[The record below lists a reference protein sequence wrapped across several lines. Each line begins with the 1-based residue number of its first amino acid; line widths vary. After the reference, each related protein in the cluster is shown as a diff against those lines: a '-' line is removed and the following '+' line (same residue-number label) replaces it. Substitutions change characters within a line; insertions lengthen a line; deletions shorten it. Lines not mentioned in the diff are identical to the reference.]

1 MTESER
7 AVARRTLLR
16 TAAGITAGTAMVG
29 ALAGCSDDGDG
40 STGADGDGKGGSSGP
55 KRGGRLRAA
64 FIGGSNETADVIK
77 AANTP
82 IDYVRARVVYDELCV
97 IGPDGGV
104 QMQLAESI
112 EPNTDGTEWTIR
124 VRDGVRFSNGRKLGI
139 DDVLYTLSTQIKQ
152 QANTAPLLV
161 DVDIANARRKDS
173 RTAVLPMKRP
183 HGFLDLV
190 FTQGVFVFPEG
201 TKNFEKAPGSGP
213 FLLENHRVGQG
224 ALLKRNPD
232 YWSDK
237 GPFLDELELLS
248 IADGEARL
256 NALKAG
262 QVDYA
267 ASISLVAGRAERQNG
282 QIQLLTPPK
291 WEWPNF
297 GAMLKRNQA
306 PFKDARVVEALKY
319 AVDREEMVKRVTLGF
334 GEFGND
340 LFGKHLP
347 YYAEDLPQR
356 EYDPE
361 RAKKLL
367 KDAGAEDL
375 SLTIRTS
382 DYEYGL
388 TEGAVV
394 LADQV
399 KKAGV
404 KIKLDKVP
412 AGDFFADPKVFIGAH
427 FQSANRKPRPLPL
440 DVLFFYGSEA
450 LLPFTGLAGG
460 KIDSLVDRVRSAVT
474 DEQRRSSLSDI
485 QHYLYDEGGDMVWAK
500 APVLAAAMPKVH
512 DVKSLG
518 YPTFPSFRDAY
529 LA

>member
-16 TAAGITAGTAMVG
+16 TAAGVTAGTAVAG
-29 ALAGCSDDGDG
+29 ALAGC
-40 STGADGDGKGGSSGP
+40 GADGDRSTAEDGRKTGSDP

-64 FIGGSNETADVIK
+64 FIGGSNETANIIQ

-97 IGPDGGV
+97 VGADGSV
-104 QMQLAESI
+104 EMQLAEVI
-112 EPNTDGTEWTIR
+112 EPNADGTEWTLR
-124 VRDGVRFSNGRKLGI
+124 VRDGVRFSDGRKLGI
-139 DDVLYTLSTQIKQ
+139 DDVLYTLSTQMKQ
-152 QANTAPLLV
+152 EANTAPLLA
-161 DVDIANARRKDS
+161 DVDIANVRRKDR
-173 RTAVLPMKRP
+173 RTAVIPMKRA
-183 HGFLDLV
+183 HGFLDQVL
-190 FTQGVFVFPEG
+190 TQGVFVFPEG

-213 FLLENHRVGQG
+213 FVIENHRVGQG

-237 GPFLDELELLS
+237 GPYLDELELLS

-267 ASISLVAGRAERQNG
+267 ASISLVAGRAERKND
-282 QIQLLTPPK
+282 QIQLFTPPK

-297 GAMLKRNQA
+297 GAMLKRNQK
-306 PFKDARVVEALKY
+306 PFDDPRVGEALKY
-319 AVDREEMVKRVTLGF
+319 VVDREEMIKRVTLGF
-334 GEFGND
+334 GELGND

-347 YYAEDLPQR
+347 HYADDLPQR

-361 RAKKLL
+361 RARKLL
-367 KDAGAEDL
+367 KQAGAEHL
-375 SLTIRTS
+375 TLTIRTS

-388 TEGAVV
+388 TEGAVI
-394 LADQV
+394 LAEQA
-399 KKAGV
+399 KQAGV
-404 KIKLDKVP
+404 RIKLDKVP
-412 AGDFFADPKVFIGAH
+412 PGDFFADPKVFIGAH

-440 DVLFFYGSEA
+440 DVLFFYGSDA
-450 LLPFTGLAGG
+450 LLPFTGLAGDRT
-460 KIDSLVDRVRSAVT
+460 DSLVNAVRSAVT
-474 DEQRRSSLSDI
+474 EEQRKKSLSDI
-485 QHYLYDEGGDMVWAK
+485 QHHLYEEGGDMVWAK
-500 APVLAAAMPKVH
+500 APVLAAATPKVH